1 MRINKYISST
11 GYCSRRKAEEI
22 ITEGRVRV
30 NGELANINTVIDEN
44 IDVVTIDGK
53 KIEVMEEKI
62 YLLLNKPVGI
72 TCTTERHIKGNI
84 IDYVNY
90 PKRIFP
96 VGRLD
101 KDSHGLILLTNDG
114 DIVNKALREENNHSK
129 EYLVQVDKP
138 ILPSFIQ
145 KMKAGVEIY
154 NPVQHE
160 MVKTK
165 KCKVSPAGKRS
176 FKIVLTQGYNRQIR
190 RMCKACG
197 YKVID
202 LERIRFMNLQDEKLE
217 MGKWRKLT
225 SKEIEDL
232 YKECEIKG

>member
-1 MRINKYISST
+1 M
-11 GYCSRRKAEEI
+11 
-22 ITEGRVRV
+22 
-30 NGELANINTVIDEN
+30 
-44 IDVVTIDGK
+44 
-53 KIEVMEEKI
+53 
-62 YLLLNKPVGI
+62 
-72 TCTTERHIKGNI
+72 
-84 IDYVNY
+84 
-90 PKRIFP
+90 
-96 VGRLD
+96 GRLD
-101 KDSHGLILLTNDG
+101 KESHGLILLTNDG